1 MQQVKILH
9 PVVATALPA
18 THVVASDHL
27 KGDMSVSIISRLKC
41 CSSAPGFRNLK
52 LYEKLQRRSCLT
64 TANIGLTWDV

>member
-1 MQQVKILH
+1 MQQFKILH

-41 CSSAPGFRNLK
+41 SSAPGFRNLK

-64 TANIGLTWDV
+64 TANIGLT